1 MNVITVWMEKAM
13 ILVYHITEVSFNWRL
28 KMETTLSGRGS
39 VIWRPEVVPLE
50 FRSDILIQFPAKTMT
65 KTA

>member
-1 MNVITVWMEKAM
+1 M